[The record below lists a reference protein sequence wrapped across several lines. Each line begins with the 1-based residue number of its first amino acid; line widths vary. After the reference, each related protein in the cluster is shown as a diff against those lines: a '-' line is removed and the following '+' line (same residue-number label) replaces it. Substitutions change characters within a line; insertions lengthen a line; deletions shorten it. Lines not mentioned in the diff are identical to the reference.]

1 MQRKWII
8 GGALA
13 GVLAALSPGTL
24 FILLLSGIFLLIL
37 RRCSAPEDRRF
48 VTGLF
53 VAGLLARMALSVGL
67 DIGSR
72 LAEGEGPAR
81 LGPVHGWELNIR
93 DRTRS
98 YLKLG
103 DSDFYSDR
111 AYALAEYARG
121 GREAVLLVSMKKPRP
136 HGYLYAMG
144 SFYYL
149 FGFSPISVKFLNCLI
164 GALMGPLLFFL
175 AQACFD
181 RWVGRVSSLLVTF
194 LPSLML
200 WSASNLKDPVFI
212 TLTTFL
218 FLLLIKIQLART
230 PWQGLRCVALLVP
243 AALIHMTLRSDTGF
257 SWALLGCAALCYVLA
272 RIHWLGRLGIGAA
285 AGWLIASRWTQF
297 FEKVAFAFYRHLGN
311 VDAVSTP
318 NSMTYHYLPAPFYV
332 GGVDIFAE
340 AAKMRTDF
348 PAILTTLGKAVS
360 HYLLEPTPARMG
372 TSSLVMI
379 HPQMMVWYAL
389 LPFAVVGTFLSF
401 GRNFRRSGFLAA
413 TLAVWILIGA
423 LASGNIGLLFRVRDM
438 VTPFIIVVAVAGLCW
453 CLRPQPGTSA

>member
-1 MQRKWII
+1 MKPSWVAA
-8 GGALA
+8 GALVGA
-13 GVLAALSPGTL
+13 AAALSPGTL
-24 FILLLSGIFLLIL
+24 FILLLAGILLLVL

-48 VTGLF
+48 VAWLF
-53 VAGLLARMALSVGL
+53 AAGLLARMALSLGL
-67 DIGSR
+67 DVGSR
-72 LAEGEGPAR
+72 LAEGEWPAR

-111 AYALAEYARG
+111 AYSLAEYARG

-164 GALMGPLLFFL
+164 GALLGPLVFFL

-181 RWVGRVSSLLVTF
+181 RWVGRVSSFLVTF

-200 WSASNLKDPVFI
+200 WSASNLKDPIFI

-218 FLLLIKIQLART
+218 FLLLVKIQQAET
-230 PWQGLRCVALLVP
+230 PWKALRCAALAVPTALL
-243 AALIHMTLRSDTGF
+243 HMTLRSDTGF

-272 RIHWLGRLGIGAA
+272 RIHWPGRIILAA
-285 AGWLIASRWTQF
+285 GAGWLVAARWSQL

-311 VDAVSTP
+311 VDTVSTP
-318 NSMTYHYLPAPFYV
+318 NSMTYRYLPPAFYV

-340 AAKMRTDF
+340 ASKMRDNIPLF
-348 PAILTTLGKAVS
+348 LSTLGKAVG

-372 TSSLVMI
+372 AASMAMV
-379 HPQMMVWYAL
+379 HPQMVVWYAL
-389 LPFAVVGTFLSF
+389 LPFALVGALLSF
-401 GRNFRRSGFLAA
+401 GGNFRRSGFLAA
-413 TLAVWILIGA
+413 TLAVWILIGS
-423 LASGNIGLLFRVRDM
+423 LACGNVGLVFRVRDM
-438 VTPFIIVVAVAGLCW
+438 VTPFVIIVAAAGLCRW
-453 CLRPQPGTSA
+453 LRPQPGAGA